1 MPIQFFILAA
11 IILAYLLQHHLSQ
24 NFKVLSYSF
33 SLILK
38 EILVIILPALIISSI
53 YRAIAS
59 MREYSILLFPI
70 VIFFICGSNFLHV
83 FGSLHLATA
92 LIDNVHGFSGAKTA
106 EIIEASSFVLPKII
120 TNEQALYIGFV
131 LGFIGYKRSFPVIEN
146 FISLLSKISSF
157 VLKRIFVPMLP
168 IFIFGMTLK
177 MINDGVFG
185 ILTQNIS
192 LFSRMFIV
200 ISCYLVAM
208 LLIVSGFS
216 LVRSY
221 KIILNIFPAIVT
233 ALSSMSSA
241 MALPFSLKAAKKNTR
256 SKGFVDFFM
265 PATVNIHMIGDC
277 IIIPF
282 LMVIVL
288 KIFGITVD
296 VEKIPLFALLF
307 MITKFSGAGV
317 PGGTVFIMVPIM
329 VRVFDFTPQMSLLIT
344 SMYIIIDPLATA
356 VSVTVNNLFVIV
368 FDKILVALGKSS
380 FEEDMST
387 GNK

>member
-1 MPIQFFILAA
+1 
-11 IILAYLLQHHLSQ
+11 
-24 NFKVLSYSF
+24 
-33 SLILK
+33 
-38 EILVIILPALIISSI
+38 
-53 YRAIAS
+53 